1 MAVEMTVQLTAETS
15 WFEPRGVPFPVALA
29 DARVELHWAA
39 QVIAA
44 VARALIRAV
53 PDDSHTS
60 LEWLPS
66 TRLLAGKTTPR
77 QLRIGLRPTDLT
89 LVVVDG
95 AGAVGHELPLAG
107 RKLDEALA
115 WASDRMGGAAL
126 GPPPYEMPEHAVAH
140 GGVFR
145 GDDLAACA
153 ELGRWYASADRC
165 LRAGAF
171 LQQEVKPD
179 DIQQASPVRC
189 WPHHFDIATLI
200 TLPPLAS
207 GGGGA
212 RSIGVGLSPGD
223 GSYAQPYF
231 YVTPWPYPKDPPL
244 PPLPGGGV
252 WHQTGWFG
260 AVLTGAAVCAGGPG
274 GAGVDPGAG
283 ATIVSEFL
291 RVAARASSALLA
303 AP

>member
-1 MAVEMTVQLTAETS
+1 MAVEMTAETS
-15 WFEPRGVPFPVALA
+15 WFEPRGVPSPVALA

-39 QVIAA
+39 QVMAA
-44 VARALIRAV
+44 VGRALIRAV
-53 PDDSHTS
+53 SDDSHTS

-66 TRLLAGKTTPR
+66 TRLLAGKATPR
-77 QLRIGLRPTDLT
+77 QLRIGLRPADLT

-115 WASDRMGGAAL
+115 WASDRMGGAVM
-126 GPPPYEMPEHAVAH
+126 GPPPYEMPEHAVAR
-140 GGVFR
+140 GGAFR
-145 GDDLAACA
+145 GDDPAACA
-153 ELGRWYASADRC
+153 ELARWYATADRC
-165 LRAGAF
+165 LREGAF
-171 LQQEVKPD
+171 LQLETGPD
-179 DIQQASPVRC
+179 HDQPASPVRC

-200 TLPPLAS
+200 TLPPIAPG

-231 YVTPWPYPKDPPL
+231 YVTPWPYPTDPPL
-244 PPLPGGGV
+244 AQLPGGGI

-260 AVLTGAAVCAGGPG
+260 AVLTGAALCTGGEG
-274 GAGVDPGAG
+274 GRSVDPVNG
-283 ATIVSEFL
+283 ATTVSEFL
-291 RVAARASSALLA
+291 RVATRASTALLA